1 LLKENEML
9 IRIGSYQMGNDKE
22 LDEAIKK
29 KALMEQFLVQDENAL
44 QPFEQ
49 SFQQLEEILR

>member
-1 LLKENEML
+1 ML

-29 KALMEQFLVQDENAL
+29 KALMEQFLAQDENAL
-44 QPFEQ
+44 QPFET